1 MILSDVKILKEV
13 RSECSGFEIEP
24 FHKDNVQPASYD
36 LTLADEFLTRSESEI
51 PLEVTE
57 KPKYAKTI
65 PLLKPKEF
73 LLASTV
79 EKITLPN
86 GICGRVEG
94 RSSIGRLGLFIHNA
108 GWIDSGFSGQ
118 ITLELFNASKTPIKL
133 VPGMKIC
140 QAIFTRAH
148 RSKNLYDGKYQ
159 NQKGTTGSKIE
170 QDFS

>member
-36 LTLADEFLTRSESEI
+36 LTLAEDFLKPCESMLPRNI
-51 PLEVTE
+51 TE
-57 KPKYAKTI
+57 KPQYNQTI
-65 PLLKPKEF
+65 PLVKPGEF

-86 GICGRVEG
+86 GLCGRVEG
-94 RSSIGRLGLFIHNA
+94 RSSIGRLGLFIQNA

-118 ITLELFNASKTPIKL
+118 ITLELFNASRTPIELK
-133 VPGMKIC
+133 PGMRIC
-140 QAIFTRAH
+140 QAIFERAH